1 MKKVLT
7 ILVIILIAAA
17 WAFTK
22 FRAAKLEVENPKNKK
37 QTLHLFAMSDYFP
50 PEALSNFETK
60 FNCEVRYDNFSSNED
75 LLAKLQAG
83 ATGYDV
89 IVPSDYMVRALI
101 NGKLLT
107 ELDKSK
113 LPNFKNL
120 AKDFVQVPYDPGS
133 HYSIPYT

>member
-1 MKKVLT
+1 MGQTVKKILT
-7 ILVIILIAAA
+7 FVVVIAIAGL
-17 WAFTK
+17 WAFSK
-22 FRAAKLEVENPKNKK
+22 FRTAQLEVQKGTSQKG
-37 QTLHLFAMSDYFP
+37 QVLHLFAMSNYFP
-50 PEALSNFETK
+50 PEVLTK
-60 FNCEVRYDNFSSNED
+60 FEKDYNCEVRYDNFSSNEE

-101 NGKLLT
+101 AGKLIR

-120 AKDFVQVPYDPGS
+120 
-133 HYSIPYT
+133 